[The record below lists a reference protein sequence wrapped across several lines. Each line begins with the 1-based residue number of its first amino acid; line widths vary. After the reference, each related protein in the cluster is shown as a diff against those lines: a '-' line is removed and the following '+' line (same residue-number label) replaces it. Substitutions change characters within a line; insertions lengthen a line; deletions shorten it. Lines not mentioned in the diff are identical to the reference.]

1 MDKKTPELWNIRN
14 LCAYFGRKRQT
25 IHRWIK
31 EGKLPEPIKKVRS
44 PYWDPD
50 ELRRSQSTAGLRFSR
65 RSQHGFRRLLP

>member
-1 MDKKTPELWNIRN
+1 MAKKTPELWNIRN

-50 ELRRSQSTAGLRFSR
+50 ELRASQSAARERFSP
-65 RSQHGFRRLLP
+65 RSHKGMR